1 MTIVEKISDEKQQHD
16 VNREAEKISTLLP
29 GDIDEYE
36 YATDKEILSSQVK

>member
-16 VNREAEKISTLLP
+16 VNREAEKITLLP

-36 YATDKEILSSQVK
+36 